1 MSPRCGNCDSWV
13 SETWCRVVVPDEM
26 ERPERCPDCA
36 TRDAAR
42 LAAGLDPLMGRGP
55 GGRR

>member
-1 MSPRCGNCDSWV
+1 VSPRCAHCDSWV

-36 TRDAAR
+36 PRDAAR

-55 GGRR
+55 GG